1 MSDDLT
7 PAQTEAVRRALRA
20 ARHEAPLPDAVAARL
35 DDRLAELVNETFGGE
50 PAAYSTVVPIDR
62 FRRRNR
68 RMTLL
73 VAAAA
78 ATVIGVG
85 GTQWLQ
91 HTSDSHSLQT
101 ADRAEATAPSPS
113 SLAGADAG
121 AHDLDN
127 TFDNLSGTT
136 SGLVQLRLTPE
147 QRAYLAHH
155 DITQVRPIRPV
166 LASAKSLNNVRT
178 DSVPH
183 AQVDTDGPTGE
194 LYAAAAAVCR
204 TDLPPDLPVDTR
216 LFRGLLR
223 SKPVILVL
231 RPEDGA
237 TLVAAYPCDGGAPTT
252 LPLD

>member
-121 AHDLDN
+121 AGDLN
-127 TFDNLSGTT
+127 SFDNLGRTT
-136 SGLVQLRLTPE
+136 SSLVQLRLTPE
-147 QRAYLAHH
+147 QRAYLARH
-155 DITQVRPIRPV
+155 DITQVRPVRPV
-166 LASAKSLNNVRT
+166 LASAKSLNEART

-183 AQVDTDGPTGE
+183 PQVDTDGLTGE
-194 LYAAAAAVCR
+194 LYATAAAVCR
-204 TDLPPDLPVDTR
+204 TYLPPDLPVDTQ

-223 SKPVILVL
+223 SKPVIIVL